1 MKYIHKKI
9 KKVIEIFKKIQD
21 PELFIS
27 VYDLGLLYDIE
38 IIENDKIYIL
48 MTLTSPACPYVE
60 ELITSIESSLKKIKN
75 IKDTKIEITFSPPF
89 NQNMI
94 SQEGKFLLNI
104 L

>member
-1 MKYIHKKI
+1 
-9 KKVIEIFKKIQD
+9 
-21 PELFIS
+21 
-27 VYDLGLLYDIE
+27 
-38 IIENDKIYIL
+38 